1 MRVLAVVGARP
12 NFVKIAPIMAELAQH
27 SYVATTL
34 VHTGQHYNAEMSD
47 TFFEH
52 LEIPRPDVNLKV
64 GAAGAVG
71 QIAEIM
77 TKLDPVIVRVR
88 PDVVV
93 VVGDV
98 NSTVAGALTAVKLG
112 CRLAHV
118 EAGLRSFDRSM
129 PEEGNRVLT
138 DSVSDLLL
146 TTEPGARE
154 NLLREGVGAERIEFV
169 GNVMIDTL
177 VRYRDEAAKS
187 GILERLGVAPG
198 TYAALTLHRPSNVDD
213 EGVLGILL
221 EAIARIQT
229 EIPVVF
235 PVHPRTR
242 RRLEALGPV
251 LPRMPQLTLCDPL
264 PYLDFVQLMSMARCV
279 LTDSGGI
286 QEETTALGVP
296 CLTLRPNTERP
307 ITVTLGTNR
316 VVGTDPAD
324 IYEGWR
330 SVAEGR
336 WPKGEI
342 PELWDGKAAKRV
354 VRALLRMER

>member
-1 MRVLAVVGARP
+1 
-12 NFVKIAPIMAELAQH
+12 
-27 SYVATTL
+27 
-34 VHTGQHYNAEMSD
+34 
-47 TFFEH
+47 
-52 LEIPRPDVNLKV
+52 
-64 GAAGAVG
+64 
-71 QIAEIM
+71 
-77 TKLDPVIVRVR
+77 
-88 PDVVV
+88 
-93 VVGDV
+93 
-98 NSTVAGALTAVKLG
+98 LT
-112 CRLAHV
+112 
-118 EAGLRSFDRSM
+118 S
-129 PEEGNRVLT
+129 
-138 DSVSDLLL
+138 
-146 TTEPGARE
+146 EPGARE

-264 PYLDFVQLMSMARCV
+264 PYLDFVQLMSMAQCV

-324 IYEGWR
+324 IYQGWR
-330 SVAEGR
+330 SVADGR
-336 WPKGEI
+336 RARCRTCGTARRRSGWCAHSCGWSGNGMVDVQPLTVQGME
-342 PELWDGKAAKRV
+342 WDTFVRNTPGGSPFHLTAWKRV
-354 VRALLRMER
+354 VETTFGQKPHYLMAVRGGAIEGVLPLFVVRGLLGGRGLVSVPYGVYGGICSASTAAAAALVAAATELAGKV